1 MRARTSLMGKMR
13 LVITMTRTTATK
25 SSTRTST
32 RKSTATKKYEALME
46 QQFEIPEFGNVNWG
60 KFDYYNHQQ
69 RIKKTNERIHQFK
82 VFASIS
88 ISVIIALLVFSIFVF
103 LRFGLGV
110 EI

>member
-1 MRARTSLMGKMR
+1 MGKMR

-46 QQFEIPEFGNVNWG
+46 QQFEIPEFGNANWG

>member
-1 MRARTSLMGKMR
+1 MVKMR

-69 RIKKTNERIHQFK
+69 RIKKTNERIHQFM

>member
-1 MRARTSLMGKMR
+1 MNLVRIMPRTS
-13 LVITMTRTTATK
+13 TK
-25 SSTRTST
+25 SSARTST

-88 ISVIIALLVFSIFVF
+88 ISIIVGLLAFTIFVF
-103 LRFGLGV
+103 VRYGLGV
-110 EI
+110 KI

>member
-1 MRARTSLMGKMR
+1 MGKIC
-13 LVITMTRTTATK
+13 LVRTMTRTTAK

-46 QQFEIPEFGNVNWG
+46 QQLEIPEFGNVNWG

>member
-1 MRARTSLMGKMR
+1 MH

-69 RIKKTNERIHQFK
+69 RIKKNNERIHQFK

>member
-1 MRARTSLMGKMR
+1 MR

-60 KFDYYNHQQ
+60 KLDYYNHQQ

>member
-1 MRARTSLMGKMR
+1 MGKMR

-25 SSTRTST
+25 SSIRTST
-32 RKSTATKKYEALME
+32 RKSTATKKYETLME
-46 QQFEIPEFGNVNWG
+46 QQLEIPEFGNVNWG

>member
-1 MRARTSLMGKMR
+1 MGKMH
-13 LVITMTRTTATK
+13 LVRTMTRTTNAK
-25 SSTRTST
+25 SSTRTSK

-46 QQFEIPEFGNVNWG
+46 QQLEIPEFGNVNWG
-60 KFDYYNHQQ
+60 KFDYYTHQQ

>member
-1 MRARTSLMGKMR
+1 MGKIC
-13 LVITMTRTTATK
+13 LVRTMTRTTATK

-32 RKSTATKKYEALME
+32 RKSTATKKHEALME
-46 QQFEIPEFGNVNWG
+46 QQLEIPEFGNVNWG

>member
-1 MRARTSLMGKMR
+1 MGKMR
-13 LVITMTRTTATK
+13 LVITMTRTTAK

-32 RKSTATKKYEALME
+32 RKSTATKKYEALMK

>member
-1 MRARTSLMGKMR
+1 MGKMH

-32 RKSTATKKYEALME
+32 RTSTRKSTATKKHEALME
-46 QQFEIPEFGNVNWG
+46 QQLEIPEFGNVNWG

>member
-1 MRARTSLMGKMR
+1 MGKIC
-13 LVITMTRTTATK
+13 LVRTMTRTTNAK

-32 RKSTATKKYEALME
+32 RKSTATKKHEALME
-46 QQFEIPEFGNVNWG
+46 QQLEIPEFGNVNWG

-69 RIKKTNERIHQFK
+69 HIKKTNERIHQFK

>member
-1 MRARTSLMGKMR
+1 MGKMY
-13 LVITMTRTTATK
+13 LVRTMTRTTTAK

-32 RKSTATKKYEALME
+32 RKSTATKKHEALME
-46 QQFEIPEFGNVNWG
+46 QQLEIPEFGNVNWG
-60 KFDYYNHQQ
+60 KFDYYDHQQ

>member
-1 MRARTSLMGKMR
+1 MGKIC
-13 LVITMTRTTATK
+13 LVRTMTRTTAE

-32 RKSTATKKYEALME
+32 TKSTKSTATKKYEALME

>member
-1 MRARTSLMGKMR
+1 MGKIC
-13 LVITMTRTTATK
+13 LVRTMTRTTNAK

-32 RKSTATKKYEALME
+32 RKSTATKKHEALME
-46 QQFEIPEFGNVNWG
+46 QQLEIPEFGNVNWG

>member
-1 MRARTSLMGKMR
+1 MGKMR

-25 SSTRTST
+25 SSTKTSTRTST

-46 QQFEIPEFGNVNWG
+46 QQFEIPEFGNANWG

>member
-1 MRARTSLMGKMR
+1 MGKMH

-46 QQFEIPEFGNVNWG
+46 RQFEIPEFGNVNWG

>member
-1 MRARTSLMGKMR
+1 MGKMR
-13 LVITMTRTTATK
+13 LVITMTRTTSTK

-82 VFASIS
+82 VFSSIS

>member
-1 MRARTSLMGKMR
+1 MGKIC
-13 LVITMTRTTATK
+13 LVRTMTRTTAK

-46 QQFEIPEFGNVNWG
+46 QELQIPEFGNVNWG

>member
-1 MRARTSLMGKMR
+1 MGKMR

-69 RIKKTNERIHQFK
+69 RIKKTNERIHQFN

>member
-1 MRARTSLMGKMR
+1 MGKIC
-13 LVITMTRTTATK
+13 LVKTMTRTTAK

-32 RKSTATKKYEALME
+32 RKATATKKYEALME
-46 QQFEIPEFGNVNWG
+46 QQLEIPEFGNVNWG

>member
-1 MRARTSLMGKMR
+1 MGKIC
-13 LVITMTRTTATK
+13 LVRTMTRTTTAK

-32 RKSTATKKYEALME
+32 RKSTATKKHEALME
-46 QQFEIPEFGNVNWG
+46 QQLEIPEFGNVNWG

>member
-1 MRARTSLMGKMR
+1 MGKMH
-13 LVITMTRTTATK
+13 LVITMIRTTATK
-25 SSTRTST
+25 TSTRTST

>member
-1 MRARTSLMGKMR
+1 MGKMH
-13 LVITMTRTTATK
+13 LVRTMTRTTAK

-32 RKSTATKKYEALME
+32 RKSTANKKYEALME
-46 QQFEIPEFGNVNWG
+46 QQLEIPEFGNVNWG

>member
-1 MRARTSLMGKMR
+1 MGKMHFVR
-13 LVITMTRTTATK
+13 TMTRTTAK

-32 RKSTATKKYEALME
+32 RKSTATKKHEALME
-46 QQFEIPEFGNVNWG
+46 QQLEIPEFGNVNWG

-88 ISVIIALLVFSIFVF
+88 ISVIIALLVFSISVIPSS
-103 LRFGLGV
+103 GIG
-110 EI
+110 

>member
-1 MRARTSLMGKMR
+1 MGKMY

-46 QQFEIPEFGNVNWG
+46 QQCEIPEFGNVNWG

>member
-1 MRARTSLMGKMR
+1 MGKMY
-13 LVITMTRTTATK
+13 LVIIMTRTTATK

-46 QQFEIPEFGNVNWG
+46 QQFESPEFGNVNWG

>member
-1 MRARTSLMGKMR
+1 MGKMR
-13 LVITMTRTTATK
+13 SVITMTRTTATK
-25 SSTRTST
+25 GSTRTST

>member
-1 MRARTSLMGKMR
+1 MR

-25 SSTRTST
+25 SSTRTSI

>member
-1 MRARTSLMGKMR
+1 MGKMR

-25 SSTRTST
+25 SSTRTSA

-110 EI
+110 

>member
-1 MRARTSLMGKMR
+1 MGKMR

-88 ISVIIALLVFSIFVF
+88 ISVIIALLAFSIFVF

>member
-1 MRARTSLMGKMR
+1 MGKMR

-32 RKSTATKKYEALME
+32 RKSTATKKYEALTE

-88 ISVIIALLVFSIFVF
+88 IAVIIALLVFSIFVF

>member
-1 MRARTSLMGKMR
+1 MGKIC
-13 LVITMTRTTATK
+13 LVRTMTRTTNAK

-32 RKSTATKKYEALME
+32 RKSTKSTATKKHEALME
-46 QQFEIPEFGNVNWG
+46 QQLEIPEFGNVNWG

>member
-1 MRARTSLMGKMR
+1 
-13 LVITMTRTTATK
+13 
-25 SSTRTST
+25 
-32 RKSTATKKYEALME
+32 ME
-46 QQFEIPEFGNVNWG
+46 QQFDIPEFGNVNWG

>member
-1 MRARTSLMGKMR
+1 MGKMR
-13 LVITMTRTTATK
+13 LVRTMTRTTATK
-25 SSTRTST
+25 SSARTST

>member
-1 MRARTSLMGKMR
+1 
-13 LVITMTRTTATK
+13 
-25 SSTRTST
+25 
-32 RKSTATKKYEALME
+32 ME
-46 QQFEIPEFGNVNWG
+46 QQLEIPEFGNVNWG

-69 RIKKTNERIHQFK
+69 HIKKTNERIHQFK

>member
-1 MRARTSLMGKMR
+1 MGKIC
-13 LVITMTRTTATK
+13 LVRTMTRTTAK

-46 QQFEIPEFGNVNWG
+46 QQLEIPEFGNANWG